1 MMRIGRSRSGGGF
14 GRIAIGIILA
24 LIAIGSYYFGTSQVE
39 NPVTGEVQRV
49 SMTPQEEITMGLA
62 AAPEMAQM
70 YGGLY
75 PDQSLQ
81 DQLDQVGQRLVNN
94 SEADTTEYQFQ
105 FHLLADPETVN
116 AFALPGG
123 QIFMTYALYS
133 RLQTEGELAG
143 VLAHEVGHVV
153 ARHAAERMAQAQLT
167 EGLTTAAVIASYD
180 PSNPSSAHQAQ
191 VARLVG
197 QLVSM
202 KYSRSDELESDKL
215 GVRFMSEAG
224 YDPRTLISVMQ
235 ILESTGGGQGQPEF
249 MSTHPDPGNRIQ
261 RIQEAIA
268 AEFPNGVPAGLIQ

>member
-1 MMRIGRSRSGGGF
+1 MIRIGRRRSGGGF

-24 LIAIGSYYFGTSQVE
+24 LIAVGSYYFGTSQVE
-39 NPVTGEVQRV
+39 NPITGEVQRV
-49 SMTPQEEITMGLA
+49 NMTPQEEIAVGLA

-70 YGGLY
+70 HGGLY

-81 DQLDQVGQRLVNN
+81 GQLDQVGQQLVNN

-167 EGLTTAAVIASYD
+167 EGLTTAAVIAAYD
-180 PSNPSSAHQAQ
+180 PSNPSTAHQAQ
-191 VARLVG
+191 MARLVG

-202 KYSRSDELESDKL
+202 KYSRTDELESDKL

-224 YDPRTLISVMQ
+224 YDPRALISVMQ
-235 ILESTGGGQGQPEF
+235 ILESAGGGQGQPEF
-249 MSTHPDPGNRIQ
+249 MNTHPDPGNRIQ
-261 RIQEAIA
+261 RIEEAIA
-268 AEFPNGVPAGLIQ
+268 AEFPNGIPAGLIQ